1 MDADVLDDDYGMQ
14 ITEIDVTPHVHGKCV
29 GCNHSMDSYCKL
41 HKAWAY
47 NINDCGRMGRNG
59 Y

>member
-41 HKAWAY
+41 HKSWGY
-47 NINDCGRMGRNG
+47 NVQCETRKAL
-59 Y
+59 